1 MTKKTVTILQILQ
14 SELIKKGKNEFFTDG
29 QFVLNGADEN
39 FIIKAMKY
47 DKDVELITNKTLFVG
62 YTFPNPDMDKW
73 FKKTFINRFLNSEIA
88 FQTLELFNS
97 RLVSYILIH
106 EMEMVQLYD
115 NFEKMLSND
124 STTTTKNDS
133 SDTNDSR
140 ALESSLPQNNI
151 NLNVDDTVLNFG
163 DRNNINRT
171 KGVRNSNGTSNTK
184 RYNPESF
191 KSLQGLFEQYFV
203 EIDKKCFLQIW

>member
-1 MTKKTVTILQILQ
+1 MTKKTATILQILQ

-73 FKKTFINRFLNSEIA
+73 FKKAFINRFLNSEIA

>member
-1 MTKKTVTILQILQ
+1 M
-14 SELIKKGKNEFFTDG
+14 
-29 QFVLNGADEN
+29 
-39 FIIKAMKY
+39 KAMKY
-47 DKDVELITNKTLFVG
+47 DKDVESVTNKSIFVG
-62 YTFPNPDMDKW
+62 YTLPTPEMDKW
-73 FKKTFINRFLNSEIA
+73 FKMTFINRFLNSEIA

-97 RLVSYILIH
+97 RLVSYLLIH
-106 EMEMVQLYD
+106 EMEMFQLYYK
-115 NFEKMLSND
+115 FEKMLSND
-124 STTTTKNDS
+124 STTTTNNDS
-133 SDTNDSR
+133 SDINDTR

-184 RYNPESF
+184 RYNSESF
-191 KSLQGLFEQYFV
+191 KNLQGLFEQYFV